1 MEVLKV
7 FVKQVEGKE
16 GKSFEKKLGAFNV
29 EGIDDSLIVDVRVTR
44 ACEPKFTSD
53 MYRLGLHYPIAL
65 GLNEDDYFIKDEPY
79 LTKEGVESTKFVL
92 FLRDYQTI
100 EQSVYQPKNYEKKTL
115 TSILKDRQ
123 EAR

>member
-7 FVKQVEGKE
+7 FVKQVEGKD
-16 GKSFEKKLGAFNV
+16 GKGFEKKLGAFSV
-29 EGIDDSLIVDVRVTR
+29 EGNDDSLIVDVRVTK

-53 MYRLGLHYPIAL
+53 MYSKGLHYPIAL

-79 LTKEGVESTKFVL
+79 LTKEGQEGNKFVL

-115 TSILKDRQ
+115 TSLFNARQ